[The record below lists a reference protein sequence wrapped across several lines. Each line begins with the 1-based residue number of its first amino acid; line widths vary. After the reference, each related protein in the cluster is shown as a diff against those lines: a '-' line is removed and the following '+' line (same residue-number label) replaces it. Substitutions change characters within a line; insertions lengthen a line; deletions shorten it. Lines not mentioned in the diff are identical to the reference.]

1 MPLEVNLV
9 NLVDILYVVSDVVNL
24 GLHLGVPKYELDKI
38 RQDFHTTDERKREML
53 QWWLNHTLNPT
64 WEKVKAALGA
74 MHEPKLAAAVT
85 LVSQR
90 ESLYEP
96 CEEESKRW
104 EENLKKIESLDTK
117 LQKLKQRSEDLEKKW
132 EKGEKEWRKYL
143 KKLEE
148 NWEDLVICQ
157 QTQQGDIFTLGM
169 SQSELSH

>member
-9 NLVDILYVVSDVVNL
+9 NLVDVLYAVSDVVNL
-24 GLHLGVPKYELDKI
+24 GLHLGVPKHQLDKI

-64 WEKVKAALGA
+64 WEKVKAALRA
-74 MHEPKLAAAVT
+74 MHEPKLAAVVT
-85 LVSQR
+85 LVPQR

-117 LQKLKQRSEDLEKKW
+117 LQKLKQCSEDLEKKV
-132 EKGEKEWRKYL
+132 GER
-143 KKLEE
+143 
-148 NWEDLVICQ
+148 
-157 QTQQGDIFTLGM
+157 
-169 SQSELSH
+169 